1 MTLVRAGHAEVAD
14 SGRVWV
20 EFDDP
25 ADATQ
30 RFRCDLTWLTSSYE
44 CIFGRGC
51 PGLSAQRP
59 DDGCCGLGAHF
70 SDAEDE
76 RRVAQV
82 VAGLTAT
89 TWQFAAEAATGGW
102 TEVEDEET
110 KTRVHEGACILLN
123 RPGFPGGAGCALH
136 QQAVRDGVPALRT
149 KPDVCWQL
157 PLHRDYATVELPDGT
172 SYLQVSIGE
181 YTRARWGPGGHD
193 FEWYCTASPL
203 AHQGATAL
211 YESCADEL
219 VELMGGQGYAEL
231 RRRARAHLAAVA
243 AIRAGEQGA
252 QGRGESVDSRTA
264 GGSRGSRGS
273 ADRGGH
279 PDPDGRSLLPLL
291 VHPATLAAQAVARQD
306 SPAAAPDQSD
316 APR

>member
-1 MTLVRAGHAEVAD
+1 MTTVRAGHREVAD
-14 SGRVWV
+14 TGRVWV

-25 ADATQ
+25 ADAAQ

-70 SDAEDE
+70 SDADDE

-82 VAGLTAT
+82 VAQLTSQ
-89 TWQFAAEAATGGW
+89 TWQFADEAAARGW
-102 TEVEDEET
+102 TEIEDEES

-123 RPGFPGGAGCALH
+123 RPGFVGGAGCALH
-136 QQAVRDGVPALRT
+136 QHAVREGVPPLRT

-157 PLHRDYATVELPDGT
+157 PLHRDYATIELPDGT

-193 FEWYCTASPL
+193 FDWYCTASTL
-203 AHQGATAL
+203 AHQGGAAL
-211 YESCADEL
+211 YETCADEL
-219 VELMGGQGYAEL
+219 VELMGEQGYAEL
-231 RRRARAHLAAVA
+231 CRRARAHLAGVA
-243 AIRAGEQGA
+243 AIRSSAPGA
-252 QGRGESVDSRTA
+252 DRRDSRPGRPA
-264 GGSRGSRGS
+264 R
-273 ADRGGH
+273 

-291 VHPATLAAQAVARQD
+291 VHPATLAAQEPARPD
-306 SPAAAPDQSD
+306 AAAAAPDTS
-316 APR
+316 ASRR